1 MKETPTQIDRRTLAR
16 YATLARRVATDI
28 RLLHDAALA
37 IQLPFNRLARV
48 KRARREIS
56 DELRALESATEGR
69 NAHDVCTTATT
80 I

>member
-69 NAHDVCTTATT
+69 KQDVCTTATT